1 MSATTAAEHATTAAE
16 HVAENAGHAAEHTAE
31 AAGHAAEHVGGV
43 HIPEL
48 QNVIDYAL
56 HLKHISIWDD
66 AFGHGLWGLSWFDM
80 INIVFACGVILILS
94 VLAIRLKAKLQ
105 RVPKGFQAL
114 VEVFVNGMNTY
125 FSGIMGAK
133 WGRVFTPFVGTLFIY
148 ILFMNY
154 LGLIPFA
161 KSPIAANINVPMAMA
176 ICVFFLVQY
185 HGIRQNGLKNYCKHF
200 LGEKAGI
207 IGLDQF
213 LMCLNLMLHIL
224 GELVKPVSLTLRLF
238 ANITAEDAVLASLVI
253 MVVSLPWW
261 LPIPLQAVFFPLAL
275 LFGLIQAVVFSTL
288 SALYISLMSA
298 HEEHGHDAEH

>member
-16 HVAENAGHAAEHTAE
+16 HVAENAGHAAEHATE

-43 HIPEL
+43 HVPEL
-48 QNVIDYAL
+48 QNILDYVL

-66 AFGHGLWGLSWFDM
+66 AYGHGLWGLTYFDL
-80 INIVFACGVILILS
+80 INVAFSFGIILVLAL
-94 VLAIRLKAKLQ
+94 LAIRVKSKLQ
-105 RVPKGFQAL
+105 KVPKGFQAL
-114 VEVFVNGMNTY
+114 VEVFVRGMHNY
-125 FSGIMGAK
+125 YGSIMGK
-133 WGRVFTPFVGTLFIY
+133 ESGRVFTPFVGTLFIF

-154 LGLIPFA
+154 IGLVPFA
-161 KSPIAANINVPMAMA
+161 KSPIAANINMPMAMA

-185 HGIRQNGLKNYCKHF
+185 HGIKQNGLKKYCKHF

-213 LMCLNLMLHIL
+213 LMVLNLLLHVL

-253 MVVSLPWW
+253 MVITLPWW
-261 LPIPLQAVFFPLAL
+261 LPIPLQALFFPLAL

-288 SALYISLMSA
+288 SAVYITLMSA
-298 HEEHGHDAEH
+298 HDDHGHDH